1 VHRRRRQRIRAGAGT
16 VFATV
21 GTGGI
26 ALRDVNATD
35 SEAGYF
41 AAWSGANSQP
51 SYGLLDLSITTDEL
65 SASFGATSG
74 SFTDA
79 FTIAPG
85 PPPPPTTSTST
96 TTTTPTSTQPPPTT
110 APPSTTPPPITTT
123 TTTTS
128 TTTIPLPPTP
138 VTAGDS
144 FERTTTSGW
153 GTADTGGTWTVS
165 TTSAFQVAS
174 GAGQLSN
181 PSGVGRAATLR
192 DVSTTD
198 ADVRA
203 TLSTDKLATGSG
215 LYVSVVPRSV
225 PGGSDYRA
233 VVRTQSNGR
242 LSLRLDRG
250 ATIIAPEIVVSGVTA
265 APDRRLDVRVQAIG
279 VNPTTVRAKVWEHGT
294 PEPANW
300 LRSATDATS
309 GLQQPGAVGL
319 RTYLSSSA
327 SNSPIVTS
335 IHDLTVTA
343 S

>member
-1 VHRRRRQRIRAGAGT
+1 VSRA
-16 VFATV
+16 
-21 GTGGI
+21 
-26 ALRDVNATD
+26 
-35 SEAGYF
+35 S
-41 AAWSGANSQP
+41 
-51 SYGLLDLSITTDEL
+51 
-65 SASFGATSG
+65 
-74 SFTDA
+74 
-79 FTIAPG
+79 
-85 PPPPPTTSTST
+85 
-96 TTTTPTSTQPPPTT
+96 
-110 APPSTTPPPITTT
+110 
-123 TTTTS
+123 
-128 TTTIPLPPTP
+128 
-138 VTAGDS
+138 
-144 FERTTTSGW
+144 
-153 GTADTGGTWTVS
+153 
-165 TTSAFQVAS
+165 
-174 GAGQLSN
+174 
-181 PSGVGRAATLR
+181 TLR

-250 ATIIAPEIVVSGVTA
+250 ATVIAPEIVVSGVTA

-279 VNPTTVRAKVWEHGT
+279 ANPTTVRAKVWEHGT

-309 GLQQPGAVGL
+309 GMQQPGAVGL